1 VNEKP
6 IFVIWKV
13 YQRRAESLATKL
25 GLNVIY
31 YHLPWEE
38 RSKAHKLVSY
48 FFKLVRTATDLVH
61 YKPKI
66 LFVQL
71 PPSPL
76 LYLIALYSRFS
87 GCKFIA
93 DCHNAMIDG
102 PWIKFP
108 FAVASLKKAQCV
120 LVHNPDIANMAREY
134 GLNVVVSRDQL
145 PDVPKYADEQVLD
158 TFNLKKGQ
166 YIIVPWN
173 FASDEPIR
181 EFAEC
186 AQALPDVQFV
196 ATWFKE
202 RLDSELLNAMPK
214 NVHFTGFLEVDIFN
228 QLFHHAGAALSLTIR
243 EGTQPSAASEAIAFG
258 IPVVVSDLQT
268 TRRLYGDKVIFVR
281 NEPQSIA
288 DGLTQALS
296 DPVWREKIKEL
307 RLEFDKQLQEEV
319 DDLRTVLKGIH
330 PYPSRC

>member
-1 VNEKP
+1 VSKKP

-13 YQRRAESLATKL
+13 YQRRAESLAAKL
-25 GLNVIY
+25 GLDVIY

-48 FFKLVRTATDLVH
+48 FFKLIRTASDLVR
-61 YKPKI
+61 YRPKL

-71 PPSPL
+71 PPIPL

-108 FAVASLKKAQCV
+108 FAVASLKRAQYV
-120 LVHNPDIANMAREY
+120 LVHNPDIADMARKY
-134 GLNVVVSRDQL
+134 GLDVTVSRDQL
-145 PDVPKYADEQVLD
+145 PKVPQYVDDQVLEK
-158 TFNLKKGQ
+158 FNLKKGQ
-166 YIIVPWN
+166 YVIVPWN
-173 FASDEPIR
+173 FAADEPIR
-181 EFAEC
+181 EFSEC
-186 AQALPDVQFV
+186 ARALPEVQFV

-202 RLDSELLNAMPK
+202 RLNNELLKAMPG
-214 NVHFTGFLEVDIFN
+214 NVCFSGFLEVDIFN
-228 QLFHHAGAALSLTIR
+228 QLFYHAGAALSLTIR

-268 TRRLYGDKVIFVR
+268 TRRLYGDKVVFVR

-288 DGLTQALS
+288 EGLTQALS
-296 DPVWREKIKEL
+296 DPVWRDKIKEL
-307 RLEFDKQLQEEV
+307 RLEFDAQLQKEV
-319 DDLRTVLKGIH
+319 DNLRSIIQGIN
-330 PYPSRC
+330 P